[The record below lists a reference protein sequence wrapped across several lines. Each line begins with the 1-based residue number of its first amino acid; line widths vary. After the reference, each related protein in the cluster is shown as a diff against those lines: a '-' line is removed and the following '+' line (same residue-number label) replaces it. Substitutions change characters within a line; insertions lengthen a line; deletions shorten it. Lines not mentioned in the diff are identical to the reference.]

1 MNVISNNFQK
11 YIIHSEIKWCPYL
24 FAGGQSS
31 RKGFKPIEQGKP
43 TTNFDHDENKYKQKS
58 TFAWLSRWWK

>member
-1 MNVISNNFQK
+1 MMF
-11 YIIHSEIKWCPYL
+11 YTY
-24 FAGGQSS
+24 AGGQSS